1 MHSVTRI
8 IRRAITG
15 TIGAA
20 LLFGPALLIEPALA
34 ADTAADVCDQVD
46 TLSKLE
52 ICRTEVQKHPMNV
65 ELQQKLGD
73 AMVYLGDYD
82 GAAEAYREITKVRQD
97 DAAAHLQLAGTLA
110 FVQRYD
116 EAVEPVEAAL
126 RLDPANIPAFQAAA
140 IIYHQARRNE
150 DMVRVTIRAAELGD
164 AISMYD
170 LIAYYRD
177 GYGVA
182 PSSDRAL
189 MWAQRAADAGH
200 LKALSYMVRVHLE
213 GLLDQPVDEPK
224 AAAWAQR
231 ERTVRRTE

>member
-1 MHSVTRI
+1 MTMHSMTRTI
-8 IRRAITG
+8 WRSVAG

-20 LLFGPALLIEPALA
+20 VLFVPALSTNA
-34 ADTAADVCDQVD
+34 AEDMCDQVD
-46 TLSKLE
+46 TLTKLE
-52 ICRTEVQKHPMNV
+52 ACRTEVQRHPSNA

-82 GAAEAYREITKVRQD
+82 GAAVAYRGITKVRQG
-97 DAAAHLQLAGTLA
+97 DAAAYLQLAGTLA
-110 FVQRYD
+110 FVQRYS
-116 EAVEPVEAAL
+116 EAVDPIETSM
-126 RLDPANIPAFQAAA
+126 RLDPENIPAFRAAA

-164 AISMYD
+164 SISMYD

-182 PSSDRAL
+182 PNSDHAFI
-189 MWAQRAADAGH
+189 WAEGAADAGH

-213 GLLDQPVDEPK
+213 GLLDQPVDEAK
-224 AAAWAQR
+224 AAAWATR
-231 ERTVRRTE
+231 ERAARRAE

>member
-8 IRRAITG
+8 IWRAIAG

-20 LLFGPALLIEPALA
+20 LLFGTARA
-34 ADTAADVCDQVD
+34 ADATADVCDQVD

-82 GAAEAYREITKVRQD
+82 AAAEAYREITKVRQH

-116 EAVEPVEAAL
+116 EAVDPIEAAM
-126 RLDPANIPAFQAAA
+126 RLDPASIPAFRAAA

-150 DMVRVTIRAAELGD
+150 DMVRVTIRAADLGD
-164 AISMYD
+164 PISMYD

-182 PSSDRAL
+182 PSNDRAFI
-189 MWAQRAADAGH
+189 WAERAADAGH

-213 GLLDQPVDEPK
+213 GLLDQPVNEPE

-231 ERTVRRTE
+231 ERAARRAE